1 MKKKSLLRKAYSLK
15 ETRGIIITDRKEAI
29 QAAENALRKHRE
41 QLETYIQSNPLFIHS
56 LKPVV
61 VDDGCPAVVER
72 MAQSSQAADVGPM
85 AAVAGVLADL
95 AVEAMV
101 AAGAKVA
108 VVENGGEASATSNI
122 PIDIALSAG
131 HNVLSKRVGFRLEFF
146 PIGIATSSGKFSHA
160 LSFGEADSVTV
171 FAECAGLADAAAT
184 AAGNMVRGKDEAE
197 AIRLGLS
204 RAVSIKGV
212 KGAFILYGQKAGQAG
227 EIPKMLSVKDI

>member
-1 MKKKSLLRKAYSLK
+1 MKKKSLLRKAYSFK
-15 ETRGIIITDRKEAI
+15 ETKGLIITDRKEAI

-41 QLETYIQSNPLFIHS
+41 QLETYIKSNPLFMHS

-61 VDDGCPAVVER
+61 VDNGCPAVVER

-95 AVEAMV
+95 AVESMI

-131 HNVLSKRVGFRLEFF
+131 HNVLSKRVGFRLESF

-160 LSFGEADSVTV
+160 LSLGEADSVTV
-171 FAECAGLADAAAT
+171 FADNAGLADAAAT
-184 AAGNMVRGKDEAE
+184 AAGNVVRGNDEAK
-197 AIRLGLS
+197 AVKMGLH
-204 RAVSIKGV
+204 RAMAIKGV
-212 KGAFILYGQKAGQAG
+212 KGVFILYGQKAGQVG
-227 EIPKMLSVKDI
+227 EIPKTMTIKDD